1 MPVSTRKRAITEIV
15 RASTGRKRQAQ
26 WRIHKPVATRKL
38 ASIVACRELFV
49 TFPESVV
56 SSTHFAASA

>member
-1 MPVSTRKRAITEIV
+1 MLVSIRKRAITEIV

-38 ASIVACRELFV
+38 APIVARRELFV
-49 TFPESVV
+49 TFAESVL
-56 SSTHFAASA
+56 SSAHVMVLA